1 VWSIACIRDAISY
14 IRFIGE
20 SMKRSVVSRNASGGD
35 PMAVSLLL
43 LLTAAV
49 VGAFFGAYQLLET
62 YVLRSRFDVAT
73 LQILHTIRGI
83 TGSVLVALFVA
94 YYMVRHPTAGFIER
108 DAASVLDRQKR
119 QIGHV
124 RWFVQMRWVAAA
136 FTLALIIIA
145 VPLTSILATE
155 HLPQLLAWFVVLIV
169 ANLFFA
175 SQIESGIPADAQ
187 IVTQVVV
194 DLIILT
200 GLLNASGGI
209 ENPLSIA
216 YLFHV
221 IIAGILLPRRKAIVI
236 AVMASGFF
244 CFLSVGELLGILP
257 HSTMILFPH
266 GPHGHS
272 HAAHNVLFVAGH
284 TVSFV
289 GVMLLTAYFTTLVSD
304 RLHRSELEL
313 EDAAHTAVLDRRR
326 LEGVID
332 AAGLGIIVVDRN
344 LTVQWFNARV
354 AQWLGWNGNATA
366 ASLPHVHEDSSACL
380 ACLTGETMKDGQ
392 KREGEARTQSSS
404 SGIRYFRYVA
414 SPVRDGDGQIVQVAD
429 VVEDI
434 TERKA
439 LETEA
444 LHASRLSVL
453 GQLAAGVAHEIGNP
467 LSSLH
472 ARLQLMKRKNDPE
485 FARDSLDILQTQIDR
500 IGHIVRGVSNLA
512 RKPGEIRSA
521 IDVNAVIKEALG
533 LVKFDKRATNVTF
546 EEDLRPS
553 LQKVQGI
560 REHVLQVFINFLL
573 NAVESM
579 PEGGL
584 ARVKT
589 FDRDRF
595 VCVSVSDSGGG
606 IDESIRSRLFEPFFT
621 TKPDGTGLGLS
632 ICYSLVHA
640 HGGSIE
646 VCSEK
651 DRGAC
656 FTVVLPA
663 EAAMA

>member
-1 VWSIACIRDAISY
+1 VRSIAPIRDTISY
-14 IRFIGE
+14 IPVIGE
-20 SMKRSVVSRNASGGD
+20 SMKRSVISRTASGGD
-35 PMAVSLLL
+35 PMAVSSLLL
-43 LLTAAV
+43 LSAAV
-49 VGAFFGAYQLLET
+49 VAAFFGAYQLLET
-62 YVLRSRFDVAT
+62 YVLRSRFDDAT

-83 TGSVLVALFVA
+83 TGSMLVAVFVA

-119 QIGHV
+119 QIEHV

-175 SQIESGIPADAQ
+175 SQIESGIAADVQ

-221 IIAGILLPRRKAIVI
+221 IIAGILLPRRKAIGV
-236 AVMASGFF
+236 AVTASGFF
-244 CFLSVGELLGILP
+244 CVLSVGELLGILP
-257 HSTMILFPH
+257 HSTMMLFPH

-332 AAGLGIIVVDRN
+332 AAGLGIIVVDRE
-344 LTVQWFNARV
+344 LTVEWFNARV
-354 AQWLGWNGNATA
+354 AQWLGWSGDAAA
-366 ASLPHVHEDSSACL
+366 ASLPHAHEDSSACL

-392 KREGEARTQSSS
+392 KREGEARTRSR

-512 RKPGEIRSA
+512 RKPGEVRSA
-521 IDVNAVIKEALG
+521 IDINSVVKEALG

-546 EEDLRPS
+546 EEELRPS
-553 LQKVQGI
+553 LQNVHGI

-651 DRGAC
+651 DQGAC